1 MIEKINFEKMNGLVP
16 AVVQD
21 AGDGMVLMV
30 GFMNKEALE
39 RTIEERQVTFWS
51 RTRSCLWKKG
61 ETSGNVLNVVSIDVD
76 CDADSLLIKAHPS
89 GPVCHTGTASCLPAG
104 PPQEN
109 RLLLQQLF
117 AIIKERKLRLPEGS
131 YTATLFRAGSARI
144 AQKVGEEAV
153 ELAIAAQ
160 LPDRQRII
168 EETGDLFYHVLV
180 LLVEKEIDLSDVYD
194 VLAGRMK

>member
-51 RTRSCLWKKG
+51 RTRSCLWQKG

-89 GPVCHTGTASCLPAG
+89 GPVCHTGTASCFPTG

-109 RLLLQQLF
+109 RLLL
-117 AIIKERKLRLPEGS
+117 
-131 YTATLFRAGSARI
+131 
-144 AQKVGEEAV
+144 
-153 ELAIAAQ
+153 
-160 LPDRQRII
+160 
-168 EETGDLFYHVLV
+168 
-180 LLVEKEIDLSDVYD
+180 
-194 VLAGRMK
+194 